1 MSSEERT
8 KRKVSFD
15 QIPGRQRRS
24 LEAQL
29 PKKKRFSIDG
39 FVSCFSYG
47 CGCLIIV
54 VVIFCVLALIA
65 NIFGGSGGSNGSHS
79 TTPKNQSE
87 QIQTVPQEE
96 TKKIETPI
104 DKPAEI
110 PAEKPKEE
118 PKEKPKEEP
127 KPKVKSLGEH
137 WIKDASGV
145 YLWNPQPQEGE
156 SITWSG
162 GYVQDGDYL
171 FAEGEGITTWYLE
184 GKIIQIDE
192 GTFKHGQRHGHF
204 THKFSSGKV
213 RHSNWDNGVEI
224 PDTSEKR
231 ENRSANSERRYVG
244 TYNSGMKAYIVP
256 GTLKVSSNRKS
267 CNVKISAEAET
278 GKVTYL
284 DYHIWKEGNSLHF
297 SNSEGYSGVITSKM
311 IVENNIWNIAQQ

>member
-29 PKKKRFSIDG
+29 PKKKRFSIDS

-54 VVIFCVLALIA
+54 VVIFCILALIA
-65 NIFGGSGGSNGSHS
+65 NIFGGSNGSHS

-87 QIQTVPQEE
+87 QIQNVPQEE

-145 YLWNPQPQEGE
+145 YLWNPQPQDGE

-171 FAEGEGITTWYLE
+171 FAEGKGITTWYLE

-213 RHSNWDNGVEI
+213 RYSNWDNGVEI
-224 PDTSEKR
+224 PDTSEK
-231 ENRSANSERRYVG
+231 ENRSANPERRYVG

-256 GTLKVSSNRKS
+256 GTLKVSSDRKS
-267 CNVKISAEAET
+267 CDVKISAEAET

-297 SNSEGYSGVITSKM
+297 SNSEGYSGLITSKM

>member
-54 VVIFCVLALIA
+54 VVIFCILALIA

-137 WIKDASGV
+137 WIKDAAGV
-145 YLWNPQPQEGE
+145 YLWNPQPQDGE

-162 GYVQDGDYL
+162 GYVQEGGYRYADG
-171 FAEGEGITTWYLE
+171 AGVVRWYRN
-184 GKIIQIDE
+184 GKLIQTDE
-192 GTFKHGQRHGHF
+192 GAFVRGRHDGHFKHTFK
-204 THKFSSGKV
+204 SGRV
-213 RHSNWDNGVEI
+213 DYSNWDNGVEI
-224 PDTSEKR
+224 PDTSEK
-231 ENRSANSERRYVG
+231 ENRSKNPERRYVG

-256 GTLKVSSNRKS
+256 GTLKVSSDRKS
-267 CNVKISAEAET
+267 CNVKISAEDDA